1 MKDLNEETLLKTV
14 NETVDWASDLAD
26 QWVGTLI
33 GRILDNERDNLLYM
47 VKENNLEL
55 ASVAV
60 LNLAM
65 TCQHAEEQLMKVED
79 L

>member
-1 MKDLNEETLLKTV
+1 MQDLTEKNLLKTV
-14 NETVDWASDLAD
+14 DETVAWASDLGD

-33 GRILDNERDNLLYM
+33 GRILDNERDNLLDM

-65 TCQHAEEQLMKVED
+65 TCQHAEEQLKKVEE
-79 L
+79 

>member
-1 MKDLNEETLLKTV
+1 MQDLTEKNLLKQV
-14 NETVDWASDLAD
+14 DETVEWASELGD

-33 GRILDNERDNLLYM
+33 GRILDNERDNLLCI
-47 VKENNLEL
+47 VKEHNLEL

-65 TCQHAEEQLMKVED
+65 TCQHAENELKKVEE
-79 L
+79 